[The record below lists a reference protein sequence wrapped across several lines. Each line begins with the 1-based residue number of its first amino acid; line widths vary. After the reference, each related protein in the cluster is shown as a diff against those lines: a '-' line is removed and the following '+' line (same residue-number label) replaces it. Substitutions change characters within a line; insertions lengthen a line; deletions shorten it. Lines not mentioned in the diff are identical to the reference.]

1 MIEGDHGEEIM
12 ISIYLKKRYPT
23 QTLVNLNV

>member
-1 MIEGDHGEEIM
+1 MTEGDHGEEIM
-12 ISIYLKKRYPT
+12 SSIYLKKRYPT